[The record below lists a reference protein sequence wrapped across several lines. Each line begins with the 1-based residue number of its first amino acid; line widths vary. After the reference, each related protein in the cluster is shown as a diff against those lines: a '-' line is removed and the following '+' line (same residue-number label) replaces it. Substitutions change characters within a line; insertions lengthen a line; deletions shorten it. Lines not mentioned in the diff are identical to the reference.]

1 MNTNISN
8 IIIAGI
14 EIEFSTPLCV
24 KSGDYSVLSDSIV
37 VKDTNSFPYIPG
49 TSLAG
54 LIRHNLKLQK
64 EDDEFIFGKIDGS
77 RIIFTNAN
85 LVYGEKLVVDGIMD
99 NIENNAILCFYKN
112 LNTRQHVSINHSG
125 VAKKNAKFDEEIVY
139 SGSRFYFEIEI
150 FTNSNEEF
158 ELSLNTFYSIIS
170 LLKQPNI
177 RLGSG
182 SRKGLGEFI
191 VTRSNLAS
199 IDLSNL
205 EMLNLYANKS
215 SSLNDFEWWKNIPEY
230 SLLPIKDIISDH
242 EWIKKTYKL
251 VPEDF
256 FLIGSGYGT
265 KDTDKGPVK
274 EDKLIWKEGK
284 PEILKDCLLIPAS
297 SIKGSISHRL
307 AYNYNEITRV
317 FADEIDKTNLSHYTC
332 ENNTAVKYV
341 FGTSGSKPEEAKRGL
356 IIPSDI
362 IENIEYLEK
371 IQNHVAIDEFT
382 SGSIKGGLFSESL
395 IFTENEF
402 LFNLQ
407 FHNSLF
413 DGEKTPKDVKEAL
426 EKTLKDFEDG
436 LIPIGSGNGKG
447 FGFFK
452 VDVV

>member
-1 MNTNISN
+1 MSTYISN

-14 EIEFSTPLCV
+14 EIECSTPLCV
-24 KSGDYSVLSDSIV
+24 KSGDYNVLSDSIV

-64 EDDEFIFGKIDGS
+64 EEDEFIFGKTDGS

-85 LVYGEKLVVDGIMD
+85 LVYGENLVVDGIVD
-99 NIENNAILCFYKN
+99 NIENNAILSFYKN
-112 LNTRQHVSINHSG
+112 LNIRQHVSINHSG

-139 SGSRFYFEIEI
+139 TGSRFYFEIEI
-150 FTNSNEEF
+150 FTYSNKEF

-170 LLKQPNI
+170 LLKQPCI

-182 SRKGLGEFI
+182 SRKGLGKFN
-191 VTRSNLAS
+191 VTKSNLIS
-199 IDLSNL
+199 LNL
-205 EMLNLYANKS
+205 TDPELLNLYANKT
-215 SSLNDFEWWKNIPEY
+215 SSLNNFEWWQNIPKSY
-230 SLLPIKDIISDH
+230 LLPIKDITSDL
-242 EWIKKTYKL
+242 EWINKKYRL

-274 EDKLIWKEGK
+274 EDMIIWKEGK

-297 SIKGSISHRL
+297 SIKGSFSHRL
-307 AYNYNEITRV
+307 AYNYNVIMKV
-317 FADEIDKTNLSHYTC
+317 FADEIAKNEFSQYTS
-332 ENNTAVKYV
+332 ENNAAVKYV
-341 FGTSGSKPEEAKRGL
+341 FGTSGSKSEDAKRGL

-362 IENIEYLEK
+362 FEKIEYLEK
-371 IQNHVAIDEFT
+371 IQNHVSIDEFT
-382 SGSIKGGLFSESL
+382 NGSINGGLFSESL
-395 IFTENEF
+395 IYTKDEF

-413 DGEKTPKDVKEAL
+413 DENTIPKEIKEAL